1 MASKLILLIVIFITS
16 SLNLRAQNFSINVG
30 INHSWFYYPDP
41 NLKIIDNEFN
51 PSFSIGFNTHHIF
64 SMKFDLSYGIRFF
77 NVGRYDEIKSPAN
90 LIYPE
95 IKETVQFNH
104 YYISFPVRTGYKV
117 FVNLIPFL
125 NIEPGLQIYSNL
137 DHTNS
142 IAPDEKRTITNEMN
156 TFNIFVGA
164 GLKYIFNIRS
174 QKVSISSLLNFGL
187 LRVSKDKDY
196 DVTETSSR
204 SWVDWRTR
212 EILLNIEYYFGT

>member
-1 MASKLILLIVIFITS
+1 MFSFQLS
-16 SLNLRAQNFSINVG
+16 AQNYSINIGV
-30 INHSWFYYPDP
+30 NHSWFYFP
-41 NLKIIDNEFN
+41 NPELDLLKNEFN
-51 PSFSIGFNTHHIF
+51 PSYSIGMNSNHLFRQ
-64 SMKFDLSYGIRFF
+64 KFDLSYGIRFF
-77 NVGRYDEIKSPAN
+77 NVGRYDEITSKSN
-90 LIYPE
+90 LLYPE
-95 IKETVQFNH
+95 IKETVNTNH
-104 YYISFPVRTGYKV
+104 YYISFPFKSGYKIKW
-117 FVNLIPFL
+117 NLIPFI
-125 NIEPGLQIYSNL
+125 NIEPGVLIYSDL
-137 DHTNS
+137 EHTNS
-142 IAPDEKRTITNEMN
+142 IAGDEKRTITNEMN